1 MRKLVIFIACS
12 VDGYIAKTNDD
23 LSFLSIVE
31 KEGEDYGYSE
41 FIKTID
47 TIILGKNTYNWV
59 TKNVPGHYA
68 DKRTI
73 VITHEEK
80 QPEGN
85 VSFYSGSLPALVNQL
100 RQEPGKNIFC
110 DGGANIIK
118 QLMQEDLIDEY
129 TISLIPVLLG
139 EGTRLFAD
147 GRPEQSVQLES
158 VKSFDTGLVQLFYKR
173 KKM

>member
-1 MRKLVIFIACS
+1 MRKLVIYIACS
-12 VDGYIAKTNDD
+12 VDGYIAKPNDD
-23 LSFLSIVE
+23 LSFLSVVE

-59 TKNVPGHYA
+59 TKNVPGHYGQ
-68 DKRTI
+68 KRTI

-80 QPEGN
+80 QAEGN
-85 VSFYSGSLPALVNQL
+85 VSFYSGSLADLVQQL
-100 RQEPGKNIFC
+100 KQEPGKNIFC
-110 DGGANIIK
+110 DGGANIIQ

-139 EGTRLFAD
+139 EGVRLFAD

-158 VKSFDTGLVQLFYKR
+158 VKSFETGLVQLFYKR
-173 KKM
+173 KR

>member
-23 LSFLSIVE
+23 LSFLSMVE
-31 KEGEDYGYSE
+31 KEGEDYGYGE

-47 TIILGKNTYNWV
+47 TIILGRNTYNWV
-59 TKNVPGHYA
+59 TKNVPTHYG

-73 VITHEEK
+73 VITHEQK

-85 VSFYSGSLPALVNQL
+85 ISFYSGSLPELVHRL
-100 RQEPGKNIFC
+100 KQEPGKNIFC

-118 QLMQEDLIDEY
+118 QLLQEDLVDEF

-139 EGTRLFAD
+139 EGTRLFQD
-147 GRPEQSVQLES
+147 GRPELKLQLETT
-158 VKSFDTGLVQLFYKR
+158 KAFDTGLVQLVYKR
-173 KKM
+173 KR